1 MTRLTGRR
9 LFSFRAFAVN
19 VGVVAVAFFAGL
31 LLDLRF
37 WGLSL
42 LTQWRLIVV
51 LLLVV
56 SVPSYYTFW
65 VSTTLLR
72 WTAAKRLSLVAL
84 TFSCMLVAGAISAA
98 SSPFFAQMGF
108 TYYSLAYR
116 IVYGASSGNVVL
128 QMFHSLTVA
137 LLAIQTAKGFAA
149 AVWAPW
155 SPFLILYPVLSLLK
169 AGRWLVQP
177 IITVLCE
184 RLYESKQ
191 GVLSQVGL
199 GVAALAKIVQESL
212 KHLGYLTVH

>member
-72 WTAAKRLSLVAL
+72 WTAAKRLSLSRPYLLLHARRRRYIRCLQPVLRANGIYL
-84 TFSCMLVAGAISAA
+84 LQSCLSNCLWRVIRQRGSSDVPLPYGCAPCDSNREGIRCCGMGSLV
-98 SSPFFAQMGF
+98 
-108 TYYSLAYR
+108 
-116 IVYGASSGNVVL
+116 
-128 QMFHSLTVA
+128 TVPD
-137 LLAIQTAKGFAA
+137 L
-149 AVWAPW
+149 
-155 SPFLILYPVLSLLK
+155 SVLSLLK